1 MIPLPFRLPSH
12 STRLRVAES
21 LIYLALFGLAALRL
35 LHGMD
40 QVVDIGL
47 FDETRYLSQGL
58 RVTLTTLHQAWRAP
72 LYALWY
78 ALLTHITP
86 DPIALHDLNV
96 RLLTLLLPLAFGVL
110 LRALGWPK
118 GWAFLA
124 AWFLLI
130 SDLNLIPWP
139 RVSAFTWVILLLGWA
154 LALRVRS
161 APLQRGVLFGAT
173 WLALYARPE
182 MRLSAALLALEGLI
196 QSRTWPRRQRLLWL
210 GGLALWVLLTVA
222 VFGSPWREPGRL
234 QAAFWQHY
242 AYRWRGAYGIN
253 GGAWTQWEDIRQ
265 QAVGTDSLTQALFT
279 HPEVFARQW
288 TANLKDLVPKWA
300 LLVSFHVPLVAP
312 VWWEGVFIAL
322 LEGGLLLIALWR
334 MHHRRPL
341 QAEERF
347 LLFSASVL
355 ALPGLL
361 SAVLIYPRRHY
372 LLGPGLVGMTLVA
385 WALRPPPRSSQEEK
399 ATGAHP
405 RPWGLTVLA
414 LAALLTWVTPSWPQ
428 RFPCPENPPRV
439 LNVTLPR
446 QWFCR
451 HTDVREALT
460 ALRTLATVKPDLR
473 LAVDADYWEDN
484 LQVYLPST
492 AQRVFSTPRAPFNLA
507 HNPADVAVIV
517 YGGPLLHQP
526 QTRETLIQLQH
537 QGASIGCTRGL
548 PWLIVAYP
556 PTPWPPLPLQS
567 CP

>member
-1 MIPLPFRLPSH
+1 MMPLPFRFPSRA
-12 STRLRVAES
+12 TRLHVAES
-21 LIYLALFGLAALRL
+21 LAYLALFGLAALRL

-124 AWFLLI
+124 AWFLLL

-139 RVSAFTWVILLLGWA
+139 RVSSFTWMLLLLSWA

-161 APLQRGVLFGAT
+161 APLRRGILFGAA

-182 MRLSAALLALEGLI
+182 MGLSAALLALEGLI
-196 QSRTWPRRQRLLWL
+196 QSRTWSRRQRLLWL

-222 VFGSPWREPGRL
+222 VLGSPWREPGRL
-234 QAAFWQHY
+234 EAAFWQHY
-242 AYRWRGAYGIN
+242 AYRWRGTYDTT

-265 QAVGTDSLTQALFT
+265 QAVGTDSLTQALLT

-288 TANLKDLVPKWA
+288 IANLKDLVPKWA
-300 LLVSFHVPLVAP
+300 LLLSFHVPLVTS
-312 VWWEGVFIAL
+312 VWWEGLFTAL
-322 LEGGLLLIALWR
+322 LGGGLLLAGLWNV
-334 MHHRRPL
+334 RRQIPL
-341 QAEERF
+341 KAEDRF
-347 LLFSASVL
+347 LLFTAGAL

-361 SAVLIYPRRHY
+361 SAALIYPRRHY
-372 LLGPGLVGMTLVA
+372 LMGPGLMGLVVLA
-385 WALRPPPRSSQEEK
+385 WAW
-399 ATGAHP
+399 
-405 RPWGLTVLA
+405 RPWLPLFKGSQTWTFSYQRLGILI
-414 LAALLTWVTPSWPQ
+414 LAALLAWATPGWPQ
-428 RFPCPENPPRV
+428 RFPCPESPPRV
-439 LNVTLPR
+439 INVTLPR

-451 HTDVREALT
+451 RTDVREALT
-460 ALRTLATVKPDLR
+460 ALRTLAAVKPDLR
-473 LAVDADYWEDN
+473 LAVDADYWEEN
-484 LQVYLPST
+484 LEVYLPST
-492 AQRVFSTPRAPFNLA
+492 AQRVFPSPRASFNLA

-517 YGGPLLHQP
+517 YGAPLLHQP